1 MVACR
6 ERPAYKATRQA
17 ASRLAIHSASI
28 RDVVYLEG
36 LDNRL
41 TLACLFTTVWG
52 GRQRTLP
59 LNRGVPIPRG
69 NLAVARELQR
79 RLPKRVKVLLQ
90 LGKRRL
96 YPQPAQAPAHQLQ
109 AIVLLN
115 PTALFDRYSTYHLVE
130 MSKRN
135 NV

>member
-17 ASRLAIHSASI
+17 ASRLAIHSAPI
-28 RDVVYLEG
+28 QDVVYLEG

-69 NLAVARELQR
+69 NLAVARELQ
-79 RLPKRVKVLLQ
+79 LTS
-90 LGKRRL
+90 
-96 YPQPAQAPAHQLQ
+96 PQKGQGVASARQ
-109 AIVLLN
+109 
-115 PTALFDRYSTYHLVE
+115 T
-130 MSKRN
+130 
-135 NV
+135 